1 MKPSWKTLAA
11 LAVAV
16 LATGCTN
23 VKFSR
28 QNPQTG
34 ESWTVYSHTFSSDS
48 VSYCPPT
55 QLGGTCR
62 RARMLSAPPAVSPAA
77 AWRQPNYGQPG
88 YGQPGQPGY
97 GQPGQPNY
105 GQPGQ
110 PNYGQP
116 GQPNYGQPGQPNY
129 GQPGQPNYGQPGQPQ
144 QPAWGIPGWQLPP
157 FPPLFPPAP
166 QQQPPR

>member
-88 YGQPGQPGY
+88 YGQPGQP
-97 GQPGQPNY
+97 NY

-116 GQPNYGQPGQPNY
+116 GYGQPGQPAY
-129 GQPGQPNYGQPGQPQ
+129 GQPGQPGYGQPGQPGYGQPGQPQ

>member
-1 MKPSWKTLAA
+1 
-11 LAVAV
+11 
-16 LATGCTN
+16 
-23 VKFSR
+23 
-28 QNPQTG
+28 
-34 ESWTVYSHTFSSDS
+34 VYSHTFSSDS

-88 YGQPGQPGY
+88 YGQPGQPNYGQPGQPGY
-97 GQPGQPNY
+97 GQPGQPGY

-110 PNYGQP
+110 PG
-116 GQPNYGQPGQPNY
+116 
-129 GQPGQPNYGQPGQPQ
+129 YGQPGQPQ